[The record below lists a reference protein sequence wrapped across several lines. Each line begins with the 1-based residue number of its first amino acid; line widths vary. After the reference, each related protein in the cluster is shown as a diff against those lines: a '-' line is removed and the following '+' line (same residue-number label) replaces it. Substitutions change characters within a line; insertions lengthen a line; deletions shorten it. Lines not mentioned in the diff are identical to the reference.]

1 MKKLGLFLLLTLATQ
16 VLAATKITGVT
27 IENNDSQSVM
37 KVSLNGKF
45 AGTPELNVEAGHV
58 QIVLK
63 DAYVWPKIEK
73 KIGNTTVMAY
83 QYDKNL
89 TRVRAMIPQNLV
101 GREKEVNL
109 RINDNSIEVM
119 FPNSAQVTTAE
130 APKAAATTNKEAYDE
145 TYLDQLANEKT
156 NAQIANINIANK
168 APASTKMAPLSSG
181 HSQKDEVKVA
191 QAAPVSE
198 STSAKPSFSFAGY
211 VGKFVAFLGVVLLL
225 FYGVVQLMKKG
236 VLGKGKLGFLNNTQ
250 LVQVLST
257 THIAPKRSLI
267 LVKAHQQVLLLSQ
280 SEAGVQFISEIHD
293 TTGILKQGEKEV
305 AGSNFD
311 TNLEKAESLAD
322 LDRKIKLKRNNVDE
336 EVNDLDTL
344 LNSAPQEDKVSF
356 SDQLKKKVKGLKPL
370 SQ

>member
-1 MKKLGLFLLLTLATQ
+1 MKKLGFLFLLTLFTAS
-16 VLAATKITGVT
+16 VMAATKLTGVT
-27 IENNDSQSVM
+27 IENTDTQSVM
-37 KVSLNGKF
+37 KVNFSGKF
-45 AGTPELNVEAGHV
+45 VGTPELNVEAGHV

-73 KIGNTTVMAY
+73 KFGDTTVMAY

-89 TRVRAMIPQNLV
+89 TRVRAIINQNLV
-101 GREKEVNL
+101 GREKEVSL
-109 RINDNSIEVM
+109 KIHDNSIEVM
-119 FPNSAQVTTAE
+119 Y
-130 APKAAATTNKEAYDE
+130 PKAGAATTAATTAPATNTNTNKDQYDE
-145 TYLDQLANEKT
+145 SYLDQLANEKISTVTKTTAPTKLAPFATSHT
-156 NAQIANINIANK
+156 N
-168 APASTKMAPLSSG
+168 
-181 HSQKDEVKVA
+181 KDEVKVA

-198 STSAKPSFSFAGY
+198 SQSAKPAFSFAGY

-257 THIAPKRSLI
+257 THIAPKRSLL
-267 LVKAHQQVLLLSQ
+267 LVKAHNQVLLISQ
-280 SEAGVQFISEIHD
+280 SEAGVQLISEIHD

-311 TNLEKAESLAD
+311 TNLEKAEGLAD
-322 LDRKIKLKRNNVDE
+322 LDRKIKLKKMNVEE
-336 EVNDLDTL
+336 EVNDLDQL
-344 LNSAPQEDKVSF
+344 INSAPADKVSF

>member
-1 MKKLGLFLLLTLATQ
+1 MKKLGFLFLLTLATQ
-16 VLAATKITGVT
+16 AMAATKLTGVT
-27 IENNDSQSVM
+27 IENTDTQSVM
-37 KVSLNGKF
+37 KVNFSGKF
-45 AGTPELNVEAGHV
+45 VGTPELNVEAGHV

-73 KIGNTTVMAY
+73 KFGDTTVMAY

-89 TRVRAMIPQNLV
+89 TRVRAIINQNLV

-109 RINDNSIEVM
+109 KIHDNSIEVM
-119 FPNSAQVTTAE
+119 FPNSSAKVA
-130 APKAAATTNKEAYDE
+130 AAATTAQNTNTDKEQYDE
-145 TYLDQLANEKT
+145 SYLDQLATEKVASDKKAATTANPKMALFAT
-156 NAQIANINIANK
+156 NAPK
-168 APASTKMAPLSSG
+168 AVT
-181 HSQKDEVKVA
+181 KDEVKVA
-191 QAAPVSE
+191 QAAPLTEGQS
-198 STSAKPSFSFAGY
+198 SKPAFSFAGY

-257 THIAPKRSLI
+257 THIAPKRSLL
-267 LVKAHQQVLLLSQ
+267 LVKAHNQVLLISQ
-280 SEAGVQFISEIHD
+280 SEAGIQLISEIHD

-305 AGSNFD
+305 SGTNFD
-311 TNLEKAESLAD
+311 TNLQKAEGLAD
-322 LDRKIKLKRNNVDE
+322 LDRKIKLKKVSTEE
-336 EVNDLDTL
+336 EVNDLDQL
-344 LNSAPQEDKVSF
+344 LNSAPEDKVSF